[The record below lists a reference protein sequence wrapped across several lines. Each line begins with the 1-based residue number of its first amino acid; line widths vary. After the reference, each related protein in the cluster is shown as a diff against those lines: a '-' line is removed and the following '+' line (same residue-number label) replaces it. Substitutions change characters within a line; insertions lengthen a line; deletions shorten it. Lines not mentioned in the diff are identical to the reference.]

1 MNLNR
6 CKSLINYDTRP
17 TSSVFIP
24 FNTFASQRLIFEGK
38 NEPFIFENGSN
49 LTHDN
54 FKQEN

>member
-1 MNLNR
+1 MPTTELYFMSTYFISHKIHRYNVNFFV
-6 CKSLINYDTRP
+6 TRH
-17 TSSVFIP
+17 
-24 FNTFASQRLIFEGK
+24 LGFEGK